1 MKNILYY
8 KLKEKLIKTGEH
20 WEQYSPKEEHAIEY
34 AHTFINPEPE
44 RKSKGMYSIPY
55 LLASSGETINERFRY
70 NHITDIDK
78 QIAATVALNH
88 TKTDI
93 VLYRGVSPLVW
104 ELMKENAKQIPH
116 CDLYEKGFL
125 SCSLLKGHEIPSKI
139 RLRIFVPARTP
150 AIYMGNVNYE
160 QKYYEVVINYGAELK
175 IISIDDTYINV
186 ELLKTNE

>member
-1 MKNILYY
+1 MKTTLYKIKNIF
-8 KLKEKLIKTGEH
+8 LKTDKK
-20 WEQYSPKEEHAIEY
+20 WEQYSPKEERAIEY
-34 AHTFINPEPE
+34 AHAFINPEPE
-44 RKSKGMYSIPY
+44 RKSKGNYSIPY

-70 NHITDIDK
+70 DHITAIDK
-78 QIAATVALNH
+78 QIAATVALNQ

-93 VLYRGVSPLVW
+93 VLYRGVSHLVW

-139 RLRIFVPARTP
+139 RLRIFVPAGTP

-160 QKYYEVVINYGAELK
+160 QKYYEVVINHGAELK

>member
-1 MKNILYY
+1 MKNTLY
-8 KLKEKLIKTGEH
+8 KIKNLFLKTDKKWG
-20 WEQYSPKEEHAIEY
+20 QYSPKEERAIEY

-70 NHITDIDK
+70 DHITAIDK
-78 QIAATVALNH
+78 HIAATVALNH

-104 ELMKENAKQIPH
+104 KLMKENAKQIPH

-139 RLRIFVPARTP
+139 RLRIFVPAGTP

>member
-1 MKNILYY
+1 MKNTLY
-8 KLKEKLIKTGEH
+8 KIKNIFLKTNEK

-34 AHTFINPEPE
+34 AHAFINPEPE
-44 RKSKGMYSIPY
+44 RKSKGNYSIPY

-70 NHITDIDK
+70 DHITAIDK

-139 RLRIFVPARTP
+139 RLRIFVPAGTP
-150 AIYMGNVNYE
+150 AFYMGDINHE
-160 QKYYEVVINYGAELK
+160 QNYYEVVINHGAELK
-175 IISIDDTYINV
+175 IIDIDDTYINAK
-186 ELLKTNE
+186 LLKTNG